1 MMLNSSLQRSSDPP
15 GPPLCLTAEE
25 AARLRAAQPPPAVI
39 GAAAGRAAALGDP
52 TRLALAVLLGGA
64 QELCVADIAFLSG
77 RAQNLVSHHLRVL
90 RAHGL
95 VRVRREGKLALY
107 GLTDEGRALLRAVL
121 RPAARP

>member
-1 MMLNSSLQRSSDPP
+1 MLNTTLETTPDPP
-15 GPPLCLTAEE
+15 GPPLCLTIEE
-25 AARLRAAQPPPAVI
+25 AARLRAAQPSPAVI

-52 TRLALAVLLGGA
+52 TRLALAVILAGTP
-64 QELCVADIAFLSG
+64 ELCVADIAFVSD

-107 GLTDEGRALLRAVL
+107 GLTDEGRALLREVL
-121 RPAARP
+121 RPAAVAV